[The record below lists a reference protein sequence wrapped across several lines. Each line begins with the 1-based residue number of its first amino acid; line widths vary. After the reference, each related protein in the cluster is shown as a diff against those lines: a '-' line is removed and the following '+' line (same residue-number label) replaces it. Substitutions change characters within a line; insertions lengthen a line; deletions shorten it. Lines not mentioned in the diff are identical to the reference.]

1 MMKSFEQLPL
11 LLSYRKA
18 FGRDDFIV
26 AKCNEEAVRWIDR
39 DPNWPYFALL
49 ICGETGSGK
58 THLASI
64 FSDYHIDARFLD
76 EDFILPDYA
85 HKVVLEN
92 VDKLRDEK
100 ALFHLYNMIHDTGR
114 YLLMTATNEPVFK
127 LRDLVTRMNT
137 VPRTMIC
144 MPDQDVISMLLIKLF
159 LDKHIHLQPNVLEY
173 TLKRLPMSF
182 SLAQKLVDKADS
194 MSLGQG
200 RAVTIPLMKAALDAV
215 FDDMFKKNYDD
226 QKAQLHLF
234 DFK

>member
-1 MMKSFEQLPL
+1 
-11 LLSYRKA
+11 
-18 FGRDDFIV
+18 
-26 AKCNEEAVRWIDR
+26 
-39 DPNWPYFALL
+39 
-49 ICGETGSGK
+49 
-58 THLASI
+58 
-64 FSDYHIDARFLD
+64 
-76 EDFILPDYA
+76 
-85 HKVVLEN
+85 
-92 VDKLRDEK
+92 
-100 ALFHLYNMIHDTGR
+100 
-114 YLLMTATNEPVFK
+114 
-127 LRDLVTRMNT
+127 
-137 VPRTMIC
+137 MIC